1 MNNHTKA
8 TNKYNAA
15 HTVQIPM
22 RFNKKTDS
30 DIIAKL
36 EKVGNKQGYIK
47 QLIRQDIQK

>member
-8 TNKYNAA
+8 TNKYNVK

-30 DIIAKL
+30 DILEKL
-36 EKVGNKQGYIK
+36 ETVGNKQGYIK
-47 QLIRQDIQK
+47 QLIRKDMQK